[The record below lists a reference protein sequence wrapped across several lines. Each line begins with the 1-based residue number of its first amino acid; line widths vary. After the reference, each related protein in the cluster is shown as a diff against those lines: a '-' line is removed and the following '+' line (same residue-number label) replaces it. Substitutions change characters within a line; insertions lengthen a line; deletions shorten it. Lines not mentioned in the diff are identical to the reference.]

1 MNSLKRKKEGLVM
14 TLYRILNVVI
24 VFGILSLSSTSFA
37 YRPLLTEDAAVG
49 ALLEEALETSWI
61 MIDEDDG
68 KYSQNMLNA
77 FIIGLGR
84 AELMFEVPYTFNGP
98 DKGLRGILVGAKLIM
113 VGANEKT
120 GLLTAKVEYSTTGI
134 VVAAPEGVVGIS
146 AIGTKEFGPV
156 WLHAQVGWFN
166 NFDLNGVFGGLA
178 ADYMVLKWMSIVG
191 EVTFEY
197 NSNEAPTR
205 ALLGLIFKPTNWLAI
220 DTAATKGI
228 TSDAA
233 MWSLQAGLTFIF
245 PQPKLRAV
253 EDDKKF
259 ERRKESRQGD

>member
-1 MNSLKRKKEGLVM
+1 M
-14 TLYRILNVVI
+14 TNVVI
-24 VFGILSLSSTSFA
+24 LSGIFLISSTGFA
-37 YRPLLTEDAAVG
+37 YRPLITEDAAVG
-49 ALLEEALETSWI
+49 ALLEEAIETAWV
-61 MIDEDDG
+61 MTDEGDG
-68 KYSQNMLNA
+68 EYSQNMLNA

-98 DKGLRGILVGAKLIM
+98 DKGLRTILIGAKLIM
-113 VGANEKT
+113 LGADEKT
-120 GLLTAKVEYSTTGI
+120 GLLTAKVSYQTTGI
-134 VVAAPEGVVGIS
+134 VVSAPEGLVRIS

-166 NFDLNGVFGGLA
+166 NFDLNGVLGGAA
-178 ADYMVLKWMSIVG
+178 ADYMVLPWMSIVG

-197 NSNEAPTR
+197 NDNDDPTR
-205 ALLGLIFKPTNWLAI
+205 ALLGLIFKPTEWLAI
-220 DTAATKGI
+220 DTAATAGI

-233 MWSLQAGLTFIF
+233 PWTLHAGLTFIF

-259 ERRKESRQGD
+259 KRRIESRD